1 MNSQQLSKLSVLP
14 LNKTVVFYSPVEG
27 RDVLVRTGTL
37 SEGNS
42 FVHAIFHAYSKDYA
56 QMEKK
61 GRTKLVSKFYSK
73 ISDKFI
79 SKRWEDASTGVVAQ
93 VPFQENISSLL
104 ADFYRSLENKEC
116 KTKEAKKMCKNL
128 LTDKKDTEAYQILC
142 EIVPLE
148 DIEKKV
154 LPPAYEKCGE
164 QPISKCREIVREE
177 LRTLLDNALN
187 KLGKALDKTKGKFL
201 TDKMVALCDAV
212 TENAEQMAY
221 KIFSKGLK
229 DVTISV
235 DPFTIGILAEKFN
248 RDIYFIDSRTRMRVG
263 GFHYE
268 IIGKLLPGNRI
279 QRQFEQDDP
288 LIKRI
293 NTFLYRPE
301 VLSEQYPNLV
311 PYLTKEERAKIGL
324 DRSKSESPSKSSA
337 KSHSK
342 SPESSKS
349 SASSA
354 SKSSASSR
362 SKSSKSS
369 ASSASKSSVSSSSK
383 SSKSSASSASKSHNH
398 KQSKRRSR
406 HRK

>member
-1 MNSQQLSKLSVLP
+1 
-14 LNKTVVFYSPVEG
+14 
-27 RDVLVRTGTL
+27 
-37 SEGNS
+37 
-42 FVHAIFHAYSKDYA
+42 
-56 QMEKK
+56 
-61 GRTKLVSKFYSK
+61 
-73 ISDKFI
+73 
-79 SKRWEDASTGVVAQ
+79 
-93 VPFQENISSLL
+93 
-104 ADFYRSLENKEC
+104 LENKEC

-248 RDIYFIDSRTRMRVG
+248 RDIYFIDSRTRMPYIFANKENIKGRKSIVIMWVG